1 MKEQKTSTKNVTII
15 PANEDSVFEGK
26 HKSGKRRV
34 AAYAR
39 VSTNKETQQTSYEAQ
54 IRYYTNYIES
64 RTDWNFVGVYAE
76 EGVSGTSIHKRSEFL
91 RMVSDAIDGKIDL
104 IITKSVSRFARNTVD
119 SLRAIRK
126 LKEHGV
132 ECYFEKENIWTF
144 DSKGELLITIM
155 SSLAQEESR
164 SISENT
170 RWGMRKA
177 FQDGKVFIP
186 FSHFLGYD
194 RGPNGELVV
203 NSEQAQVVC
212 LIYDLFLQGM
222 TFYGIAKEL
231 TRRQIPT
238 PYGKEIWRERT
249 VKNILQNEKYRGDAL
264 LQKKYSNDFLDH
276 KMRKNTGEVPQ
287 YYIVGNHEAIIEP
300 EIFDAVQNE
309 IKRREEIRQREEAKR
324 REKIEKNEELHQC
337 EEMRCK

>member
-1 MKEQKTSTKNVTII
+1 MEEQKTNTKNVTII
-15 PANEDSVFEGK
+15 PANEDSVLERK

-64 RTDWNFVGVYAE
+64 RADWNFVGVYAE

-91 RMVSDAIDGKIDL
+91 RMVADAIDGKIDL

-119 SLRAIRK
+119 SLKAIRK

-203 NSEQAQVVC
+203 NSEQAQIVH

-231 TRRQIPT
+231 TRQQIPT
-238 PYGKEIWRERT
+238 PYGKQIWRERT

-264 LQKKYSNDFLDH
+264 LQKKYSKDFLDH

-300 EIFDAVQNE
+300 AVFDAVQNE
-309 IKRREEIRQREEAKR
+309 IKRREEIRQREEIKR
-324 REKIEKNEELHQC
+324 REKIEKNEKLHQC
-337 EEMRCK
+337 EETRCK